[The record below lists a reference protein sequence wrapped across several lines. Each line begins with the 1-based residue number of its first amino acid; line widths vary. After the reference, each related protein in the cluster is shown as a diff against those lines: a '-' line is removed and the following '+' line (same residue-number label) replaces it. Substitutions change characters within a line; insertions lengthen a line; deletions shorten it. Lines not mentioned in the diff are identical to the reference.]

1 MIRISTLR
9 RSGLVLAA
17 LLAAQPAL
25 AQSSPAPVPPPSP
38 FATVRQQTPAPTIA
52 NPQPDHPAYLDLIAA
67 IESTVDMNALLTNG
81 LGAVKR
87 QFQAD
92 PNLGAAERESP
103 GLIDEII
110 AGMRP
115 VVEKHNARVSAIYRP
130 RMAALTADYLTPEEA
145 TSVAAF
151 YRSDLGRKLMGGV
164 FANYDMDK
172 TVAIAMQDKP
182 VTEAEVRADILTAV
196 GKGMQTMDTEDMV
209 AMAKLSQ
216 DNPALLKLAVI
227 GPPMQR
233 LRTQMENEPLLP
245 EDDAAILKVVE
256 TVFAKRFPQ

>member
-1 MIRISTLR
+1 MIRISALR
-9 RSGLVLAA
+9 RTGLVLAA

-25 AQSSPAPVPPPSP
+25 AQSNPAPVPPPSP
-38 FATVRQQTPAPTIA
+38 FATVRPQTPAPTIA
-52 NPQPDHPAYLDLIAA
+52 NPQSDHPAYLDLIAA
-67 IESTVDMNALLTNG
+67 IESTVDMDALLTNG

-92 PNLGAAERESP
+92 PNLAAAESESP

-115 VVEKHNARVSAIYRP
+115 VVEKHNARVSAVYRP

-145 TSVAAF
+145 ASVAAF

-172 TVAIAMQDKP
+172 TVATAMQDKP
-182 VTEAEVRADILTAV
+182 VTEAEVQADILSAV
-196 GKGMQTMDTEDMV
+196 GKGMQTMDAKDMV
-209 AMAKLSQ
+209 AMAKMSQ
-216 DNPALLKLAVI
+216 ENPALLKLAVI

>member
-1 MIRISTLR
+1 MIRISALR
-9 RSGLVLAA
+9 RTGLALAA

-25 AQSSPAPVPPPSP
+25 AQSAPPPTMPPPPPVST
-38 FATVRQQTPAPTIA
+38 FNAKAPTIA
-52 NPQPDHPAYLDLIAA
+52 NPQSDHPAYLDLIAA
-67 IESTVDMNALLTNG
+67 IESTVDMDALLTNG

-92 PNLGAAERESP
+92 PNLAAAESESP

-145 TSVAAF
+145 ASVAAF

-172 TVAIAMQDKP
+172 TVATAMQDKP
-182 VTEAEVRADILTAV
+182 VTEAEVQADILSAV
-196 GKGMQTMDTEDMV
+196 GKGMQTMDAKDMV
-209 AMAKLSQ
+209 AMGKMSQ
-216 DNPALLKLAVI
+216 ENPALLKLAVI